1 MSTERS
7 KAYTESGVNI
17 EAGNSLVSQI
27 KSLVSQTH
35 TKGVL
40 SDIGGFGGLFR
51 PDISNM
57 SEPVLVSST
66 DGVGTK
72 LKLAFMYN
80 KHDTVGIDLVAM
92 SVNDILVQGATP
104 LQTERMRPARRRDC

>member
-27 KSLVSQTH
+27 KSLISQTH

-57 SEPVLVSST
+57 S
-66 DGVGTK
+66 
-72 LKLAFMYN
+72 
-80 KHDTVGIDLVAM
+80 
-92 SVNDILVQGATP
+92 
-104 LQTERMRPARRRDC
+104 

>member
-80 KHDTVGIDLVAM
+80 KHDTLW
-92 SVNDILVQGATP
+92 P
-104 LQTERMRPARRRDC
+104 

>member
-57 SEPVLVSST
+57 SESVLVSST

-72 LKLAFMYN
+72 LKIGRA
-80 KHDTVGIDLVAM
+80 HV
-92 SVNDILVQGATP
+92 
-104 LQTERMRPARRRDC
+104 

>member
-35 TKGVL
+35 TK
-40 SDIGGFGGLFR
+40 
-51 PDISNM
+51 
-57 SEPVLVSST
+57 
-66 DGVGTK
+66 
-72 LKLAFMYN
+72 
-80 KHDTVGIDLVAM
+80 
-92 SVNDILVQGATP
+92 
-104 LQTERMRPARRRDC
+104 